1 MPHDLQG
8 GRHFKQAPAVNLWQ
22 CPACDADNF
31 GPLEQGCSACGSGK
45 PGKKVDP
52 DDWGVSPVPTSTS
65 STEVQKST
73 SELEAPVDIAYRGWR
88 KDHPQ
93 DSQTPLDLQLYAA
106 FVAGFYAAQ
115 GRVQQQTVEPL
126 TGTAESRT
134 IVAALKLFRDQIL
147 SDLPEEV
154 RSGEW
159 LTPQAVDQLI
169 DRLERTDG

>member
-1 MPHDLQG
+1 MSPHDLQG
-8 GRHFKQAPAVNLWQ
+8 GRHYRQVPAVNLWQ

-31 GPLEQGCSACGSGK
+31 GPLEQGCTSCGSGK
-45 PGKKVDP
+45 PGQKVAP
-52 DDWGVSPVPTSTS
+52 SITTSTS

-73 SELEAPVDIAYRGWR
+73 SEIEAPVDVAFRAWR
-88 KDHPQ
+88 KDYQEDP
-93 DSQTPLDLQLYAA
+93 QTPLPLHLYAA

-126 TGTAESRT
+126 AGTPESRT

-147 SDLPEEV
+147 SDMPEEV

-159 LTPQAVDQLI
+159 LTPQEVDRLI